1 MRALLIVFAAGVS
14 LDTDREA
21 QKREKIKERSYNMS
35 QSVVY
40 ETKRETKKEKKP

>member
-1 MRALLIVFAAGVS
+1 MRALLIVFAAVAS

-21 QKREKIKERSYNMS
+21 QKREKFKERSYNKS

-40 ETKRETKKEKKP
+40 RPRKTKKEKKP